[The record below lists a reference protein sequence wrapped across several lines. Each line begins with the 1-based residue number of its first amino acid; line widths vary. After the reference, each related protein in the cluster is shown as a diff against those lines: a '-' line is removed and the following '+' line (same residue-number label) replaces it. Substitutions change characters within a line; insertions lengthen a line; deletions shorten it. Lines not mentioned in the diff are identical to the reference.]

1 MQVFIIISLLKRAFC
16 NLSTSLLSLRKYII
30 GIIEPTIWLIPVA
43 SAAPN
48 TPSFNTYMNRKSKNI
63 LVNPASS
70 ETTSPSFGFSA
81 TTRKLWKA
89 FCRNNAVSITSSVL
103 PYITQSS
110 AILPLAPSTTAI
122 GRINI
127 IPITDSAT
135 PDTMQRYI
143 SIEKYSLAF
152 SFLPSPS
159 VFDTMALPPVP
170 IINPTEPSIITTG
183 IIRLTA
189 ANASLPTKL
198 DTNTPSTTPYI
209 DVNIIII
216 IVGNVNLIS
225 LPYEKWSDNFIFTL
239 ILPDVL

>member
-1 MQVFIIISLLKRAFC
+1 
-16 NLSTSLLSLRKYII
+16 
-30 GIIEPTIWLIPVA
+30 
-43 SAAPN
+43 
-48 TPSFNTYMNRKSKNI
+48 
-63 LVNPASS
+63 
-70 ETTSPSFGFSA
+70 
-81 TTRKLWKA
+81 
-89 FCRNNAVSITSSVL
+89 
-103 PYITQSS
+103 
-110 AILPLAPSTTAI
+110 
-122 GRINI
+122 
-127 IPITDSAT
+127 
-135 PDTMQRYI
+135 MQRYI